1 MPAITQP
8 SKRPSATFATQPMK
22 AATDKRRGLDLPRR
36 VLFLNDVGFQYGAG
50 IAQARQVEAFLA
62 LGIEVGVLAWAS
74 GNIALADVAT
84 RPIDPDL
91 WLGLREVNHL
101 EGDDKLS
108 DAAVVAGL
116 LLEVARFD
124 PAIVIV
130 GNLHAARWP
139 FSLLSALRGIGCRV
153 ITFVHDA
160 YLYTGRC
167 AYPGTCRLYLTGC
180 NETCPTADQYPKLA
194 PALIAGAWQTRRDLF
209 GGAHGIE
216 VVANSHW
223 SKQMFLTAL
232 PACPNVEPIHLGAD
246 EFVFKP
252 GDKLTARQRL
262 GLPAAK
268 PVVLCAA
275 VNFQEPRKG
284 CHQLR
289 DIIAALQDEM
299 TFAAFGHN
307 THEIPGLVSLGYH
320 LAAHRLA
327 EIYQAADLFL
337 STATEEAFGQTIM
350 EAQLCG
356 VPAIAFHTGGV
367 GEIICNEITGKLVRN
382 GDAGEAISAIRASLA
397 DARFMATAGPWARQY
412 AVSRFSMWA
421 QEERWH
427 VYLDGRPLR
436 GTGANPPTLAY
447 PFIEKEDYSAM
458 ERHRPSWPTEGTF
471 LSEEHAQIFAK
482 TSHVPGWQAAG
493 DTFKL
498 FEMGWHAGDVILEV
512 GPFGGRSA
520 LAALRGA
527 LGNRARTLRPQYF
540 GIDIDADSIAR
551 TRANLAP
558 EMLGDYC
565 HLFHGSLQEFAER
578 WRITPTMVFLDG
590 DHTYAGV
597 AADLQTLSRY
607 LKPGTPVLVHDFLN
621 SENETG
627 NPGVR
632 KAAEEWADAGHGRF
646 MGCFGCSALYTT
658 LAGGR

>member
-1 MPAITQP
+1 MPAITRP
-8 SKRPSATFATQPMK
+8 SKRHSATFATQPMK
-22 AATDKRRGLDLPRR
+22 VATDKRRGLDLPRR

-50 IAQARQVEAFLA
+50 VAQARQVEAFLA

-91 WLGLREVNHL
+91 WLGLREINAL
-101 EGDDKLS
+101 EGDSKLS

-116 LLEVARFD
+116 LMEVARFG

-139 FSLLSALRGIGCRV
+139 FSLLPALRGIGCRV

-194 PALIAGAWQTRRDLF
+194 PSLIADAWQARRDIF
-209 GGAHGIE
+209 GGALGIE
-216 VVANSHW
+216 IVANSHW
-223 SKQMFLTAL
+223 SKKMFLTAL
-232 PACPNVEPIHLGAD
+232 PACQQVEAIHLGAD
-246 EFVFKP
+246 ELVFRP
-252 GDKLTARQRL
+252 GDKLTARQHL
-262 GLPAAK
+262 GLPADK

-289 DIIAALQDEM
+289 DIIAALRNEI

-307 THEIPGLVSLGYH
+307 TNEIPGLTGLGYH
-320 LAAHRLA
+320 LQAHKLA

-356 VPAIAFHTGGV
+356 VPALAFHTGGV
-367 GEIICNEITGKLVRN
+367 GEIICSEITGKLIRN
-382 GDAGEAISAIRASLA
+382 GDTAEAIATIRATLA
-397 DARFMATAGPWARQY
+397 DDRFLETARPWSRQY

-421 QEERWH
+421 QETRWH
-427 VYLDGRPLR
+427 VYLDGRPQR
-436 GTGANPPTLAY
+436 GTGANPPSLIY
-447 PFIEKEDYSAM
+447 PFNEREDGAAM
-458 ERHRPSWPTEGTF
+458 ERHRPSWPADGVF

-482 TSHVPGWQAAG
+482 ISHLPGWQAAG

-498 FEMGWHAGDVILEV
+498 FEMGWHAGDIILEI

-520 LAALRGA
+520 VAALSGA
-527 LGNRARTLRPQYF
+527 LANRARTLRPQYF

-551 TRANLAP
+551 TRASLAP
-558 EMLGDYC
+558 GMLGDHC
-565 HLFHGSLQEFAER
+565 HLFHGILKEFVER
-578 WRITPTMVFLDG
+578 WQITPTMVFLDG
-590 DHTYAGV
+590 DHSYEGV
-597 AADLQTLSRY
+597 ASDLDILSDY
-607 LKPGTPVLVHDFLN
+607 LRAGTPVLVHDFLIADDDKDK
-621 SENETG
+621 TG
-627 NPGVR
+627 VKR
-632 KAAEEWADAGHGRF
+632 AATEWEKQGRGRF
-646 MGCFGCSALYTT
+646 LGCFGCSALY
-658 LAGGR
+658 LIL

>member
-1 MPAITQP
+1 MNSVP
-8 SKRPSATFATQPMK
+8 
-22 AATDKRRGLDLPRR
+22 DKRRGLDLPKR

-50 IAQARQVEAFLA
+50 VAQARQVEAFLA

-84 RPIDPDL
+84 RPVDPDL
-91 WLGLREVNHL
+91 WLGIREINAL
-101 EGDDKLS
+101 EGGSKLS

-116 LLEVARFD
+116 LLEVARFN

-139 FSLLSALRGIGCRV
+139 FSLLPALRHMGCRV

-167 AYPGTCRLYLTGC
+167 AYPGSCQLYLTGC

-194 PALIAGAWQTRRDLF
+194 PALIAGSWQTRRDLF
-209 GGAHGIE
+209 GGPHGIE

-223 SKQMFLTAL
+223 SKKMFLTAL
-232 PACPNVEPIHLGAD
+232 PTCQQVEAIHLGAD
-246 EFVFKP
+246 ELVFQP
-252 GDKLTARQRL
+252 GDKLAARQHL
-262 GLPAAK
+262 GLPTDK

-284 CHQLR
+284 GPQLR
-289 DIIAALQDEM
+289 DIIAALRGEI

-307 THEIPGLVSLGYH
+307 TDEIPGLTGLGYH
-320 LAAHRLA
+320 LQAHKLA

-356 VPAIAFHTGGV
+356 VPALAFHVGGV

-382 GDAGEAISAIRASLA
+382 GDTAEAIATLRATLA
-397 DARFMATAGPWARQY
+397 DTRFMATAGLWARQY

-421 QEERWH
+421 QESRWH

-436 GTGANPPTLAY
+436 GTGANPPSLAY
-447 PFIEKEDYSAM
+447 PFNAKEDYSAM
-458 ERHRPSWPTEGTF
+458 ERHRPSWPAEAGF
-471 LSEEHAQIFAK
+471 LNEEHAQIFAQ
-482 TSHVPGWQAAG
+482 TSHLPGWQAAG
-493 DTFKL
+493 DSFKL
-498 FEMGWHAGDVILEV
+498 FEMGWQAGDVILEI

-527 LGNRARTLRPQYF
+527 LANRDRTLRPQYF

-551 TRANLAP
+551 TRASLAS

-565 HLFHGSLQEFAER
+565 HLFHGNLKEFAER

-597 AADLQTLSRY
+597 ASDLALLSKY
-607 LKPGTPVLVHDFLN
+607 LRAGTPVLVHDFLIAADDKDKI
-621 SENETG
+621 
-627 NPGVR
+627 GVNR
-632 KAAEEWADAGHGRF
+632 AATEWEKQGRGRF
-646 MGCFGCSALYTT
+646 LGCFGCSALYVTQQQ
-658 LAGGR
+658 AD